1 MKKPR
6 ESDLFR
12 RLVTTAAFLLLALVV
27 AAAAQESR
35 REVVKH
41 SPTPADD
48 AKSNSD
54 RVPDVYAL
62 SGRFERVLVFRFKYE
77 TDLLAGLEKIVKE
90 EKVRNAVILSGI
102 GSVKSYALHQV
113 TNRTFPSR
121 NMFVTNPTGSADIIG
136 MNGYIIDGRVHAHVT
151 LATSDKAF
159 GGHLEPGTK
168 VFTFA
173 VVTVGVMGDG
183 LDFTRLDDKTYR

>member
-1 MKKPR
+1 MR
-6 ESDLFR
+6 TQGESNLSS
-12 RLVTTAAFLLLALVV
+12 RLMSAAGFVLLGLVV
-27 AAAAQESR
+27 AAVAQESR
-35 REVVKH
+35 REVVKD

-48 AKSNSD
+48 AKPNSD
-54 RVPDVYAL
+54 RVPDAYAV
-62 SGRFERVLVFRFKYE
+62 GGHFERVLVFRFKYE
-77 TDLLAGLEKIVKE
+77 TDLLAGMEKMIKQ

-113 TNRTFPSR
+113 TNGTFPSK
-121 NMFVTNPTGSADIIG
+121 NMFVANPTAPADLIG

-151 LATSDKAF
+151 LATPDKAF

-173 VVTVGVMGDG
+173 VVTIGVMADEA
-183 LDFTRLDDKTYR
+183 DFSRLDDKTYR